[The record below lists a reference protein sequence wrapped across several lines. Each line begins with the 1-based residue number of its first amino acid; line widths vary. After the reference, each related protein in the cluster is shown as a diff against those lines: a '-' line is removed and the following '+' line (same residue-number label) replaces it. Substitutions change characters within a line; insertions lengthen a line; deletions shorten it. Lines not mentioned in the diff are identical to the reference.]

1 MKKQLLFICAVLMTF
16 SLSMSAQNRQ
26 GRQGNNRAS
35 QTMQM
40 TSKERIDWIQDLVD
54 LTNSQ
59 KIEIEELFKKQ
70 DAKRAEDIA
79 KMRESREQGVANR
92 DKMREEM
99 RTLRESEMKS
109 NHAELER
116 IIGKEKAD
124 VLKDARQKRIDSNRQ
139 GRRR

>member
-40 TSKERIDWIQDLVD
+40 AAKERIDWIQNEVD
-54 LTNSQ
+54 LTDAQ
-59 KIEIEELFKKQ
+59 KAEIEELFKKQ

-79 KMRESREQGVANR
+79 KMRESRDQGVANR

-109 NHAELER
+109 NQAELER
-116 IIGKEKAD
+116 IIGKEKAE
-124 VLKDARQKRIDSNRQ
+124 VLNEARQKRIDSNRQ